1 MKTRKINLGLALL
14 ISVVFVLTIAAC
26 DGGAAPAPADLKPIL
41 IGGVNDLSGPRS
53 VTGNA
58 INQGVILAI
67 EHLNARGG
75 LLGGR
80 PIKYTIYDNRNDPQ
94 ETINAY
100 TRLAKVDGVSAVIS
114 TDASAIFLGLI
125 EISKE
130 LQVPILGNPSDPR
143 ATIDMNT
150 GIPHGFTFLVA
161 QPNAINQSQI
171 VVNYVMQKTNWRK
184 AALFYDQTN
193 AFTVV
198 FSASFEKFWLEAG
211 GEIVARETI
220 NAGDQDFRTQLSRI
234 NASKADFIMTPNPT
248 AQLVIMANQA
258 AQLGMTLPY
267 AGCADMSDPF
277 LDLVNDPTQITS
289 VVHAPLMMN
298 DPKLDGFTAQYIARF
313 NVEPQTRSVYG
324 YDGMMILAAAIEA
337 AGSDDPIA
345 IRDAL
350 KNNIRGLNLLISG
363 NYSMDPNTH
372 APLDLGLIIMMI
384 ENGVKR
390 LAGEFL

>member
-1 MKTRKINLGLALL
+1 MKTRNIKLGLALL
-14 ISVVFVLTIAAC
+14 LSVVFVLTIAAC
-26 DGGAAPAPADLKPIL
+26 DSGAAPTSGRPIL

-53 VTGNA
+53 VTGSA

-80 PIKYTIYDNRNDPQ
+80 PIEYIVYDNRNDPQ
-94 ETINAY
+94 ETINSY
-100 TRLAKVDGVSAVIS
+100 TRLVEVDGVSAVIS

-125 EISKE
+125 EISNE

-143 ATIDMNT
+143 ATIDMDT

-171 VVNYVMQKTNWRK
+171 VVNYVMNETDWRK

-198 FSASFEKFWLEAG
+198 FTESFERFWLEAG

-234 NASKADFIMTPNPT
+234 NASGADFIMTPNPT

-277 LDLVNDPTQITS
+277 LDLVNDPTQITA

-298 DPKLDGFTAQYIARF
+298 DPKLDEFTAQYMARF

-350 KNNIRGLNLLISG
+350 KNDIRGLSLLISN

-384 ENGVKR
+384 ENGVQR